1 MNQLASDQEAVEED
15 ALIQLTDRPLVV
27 TLWAKGF
34 LPVEYFKAGYKT
46 VFVFPRQ
53 ETKELREMWKLGVPI
68 PIEDVREI
76 FKVEQSFNSA
86 VHDD

>member
-1 MNQLASDQEAVEED
+1 MNPQASKDD
-15 ALIQLTDRPLVV
+15 DNLIQLTDRPLVI

-34 LPVEYFKAGYKT
+34 LPLEYFKVGYKT
-46 VFVFPRQ
+46 VFVFQRE
-53 ETKELREMWKLGVPI
+53 ETSQLREMWKLGI
-68 PIEDVREI
+68 PIVIEDIREV